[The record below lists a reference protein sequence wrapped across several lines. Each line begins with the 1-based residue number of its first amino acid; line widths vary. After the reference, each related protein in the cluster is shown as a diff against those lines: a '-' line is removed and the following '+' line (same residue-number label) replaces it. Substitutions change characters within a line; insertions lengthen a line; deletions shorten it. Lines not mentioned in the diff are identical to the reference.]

1 MMKKILA
8 LSLILVLA
16 LGLFAGC
23 RGGATMEDMATDA
36 SEAVND
42 MMPKGDHGR
51 ATDGDGF
58 IGGGNHPRHGNGA
71 GTMMPNDF

>member
-1 MMKKILA
+1 MKKMITIL
-8 LSLILVLA
+8 LVLVLT

-23 RGGATMEDMATDA
+23 RGGATMDDMATDA
-36 SEAVND
+36 SEAMND
-42 MMPKGDHGR
+42 LMPKDDNGQ

-58 IGGGNHPRHGNGA
+58 IGGGNHPKSGNGA